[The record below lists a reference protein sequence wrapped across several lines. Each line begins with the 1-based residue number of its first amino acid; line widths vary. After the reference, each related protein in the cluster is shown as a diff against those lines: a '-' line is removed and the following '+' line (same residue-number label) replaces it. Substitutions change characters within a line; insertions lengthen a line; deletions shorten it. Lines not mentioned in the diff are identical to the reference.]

1 MTGTRQ
7 KLPDYLVD
15 LCLEFRKHPTD
26 TESMLWACL
35 RDRQLHG
42 FKFRRQHPIGRYIAD
57 FYCHELRLIV
67 EVDGGIHMQK
77 DQKLYDVARQE
88 DLEGQGY
95 TVVRVSTDEVKK
107 SLRRVLGKIF
117 THS

>member
-15 LCLEFRKHPTD
+15 LCREFRKHPTD